1 MKGFL
6 ITLGVILTLAIA
18 TVLWAIGISNSE
30 KKLKFRG
37 EAQQVVCEAFFSNMW
52 EILQTKAGVANEY
65 KEGFKEIYVPL
76 IEGRYSK
83 GDGTLMKW
91 ITESNPTFDPSLYKD
106 LMVAIE
112 GQRNGFFL
120 EQSKL
125 IDIDREHKTLR
136 ALFPASLIIKNR
148 PNIGYKVDKNGK
160 VVEGIIILKNLAT
173 VDAYAT
179 GLDSSP
185 NLFGKDKK

>member
-6 ITLGVILTLAIA
+6 IGLGVFVVIAIA
-18 TVLWAIGISNSE
+18 TIVWAIGLSNSE
-30 KKLKFRG
+30 RKLKLRG

-52 EILQTKAGVANEY
+52 EIIQSKAGVATEY
-65 KEGFKEIYVPL
+65 KNGFKEIYVPL

-91 ITESNPTFDPSLYKD
+91 ITESNPQFDPSLYKD

-120 EQSKL
+120 EQTKL
-125 IDIDREHKTLR
+125 IDIDREHKSMRVT
-136 ALFPASLIIKNR
+136 FPANIIFGKR
-148 PNIGYKVDKNGK
+148 TNIGYKVEPTG
-160 VVEGIIILKNLAT
+160 EIIHGIIILKNLAT
-173 VDAYAT
+173 QDAYKT
-179 GLDSSP
+179 GIDSSP
-185 NLFGKDKK
+185 DLFGKDKK